1 MSYMNFKTRSAK
13 EPCLGIYMGFHF
25 CGVLENSEPKCQ
37 KADQVL
43 NGAGMEV
50 DGALNGKG
58 QEELYKWYK

>member
-1 MSYMNFKTRSAK
+1 
-13 EPCLGIYMGFHF
+13 
-25 CGVLENSEPKCQ
+25 
-37 KADQVL
+37 VL